1 MSGTLMLFLALVFGA
16 VVLLAQGVMV
26 PTVGDSARTRRR
38 LQQRLREVRAD
49 DEAAQAASL
58 VREKYLRE
66 LSPLAR
72 QLEQLP
78 GMDRLAALIEQSG
91 RSVMAHRLVLLSL
104 GLAVAGALVGWSLS
118 RMPAVAVLAAV
129 AGLVLPYAKMLSE
142 RKARLDR
149 FEEQLPDAIDV
160 VTRALRAGHPF
171 AGAMKLVAED
181 MDDPVAGEF
190 RQTFNDINYGNDV
203 RRAML
208 GMLARVPSVT
218 LMAFVTS
225 VLVQRETGGNLAE
238 ILDQISKVVRGRF
251 RFQRHLRTLTAEGR
265 MSAWVLVLVP
275 FVLFAVVWLTSPDY
289 VAVLMN
295 TPAGH
300 KLVIA
305 ALVLEVIGIAWIRKI
320 IRIEV

>member
-1 MSGTLMLFLALVFGA
+1 MSSALMLFLALVFGA
-16 VVLLAQGVMV
+16 VVLLAQGIMV

-38 LQQRLREVRAD
+38 LQQRLKDVQAD
-49 DEAAQAASL
+49 HEAAQAASL
-58 VREKYLRE
+58 VREKYLRD

-78 GMDRLAALIEQSG
+78 GMDRLAALIEQAG
-91 RSVMAHRLVLLSL
+91 RSVMAHRLVLL
-104 GLAVAGALVGWSLS
+104 AVALGAAGGLVGWGLT
-118 RMPAVAVLAAV
+118 RIGVAAALGAVLGFA
-129 AGLVLPYAKMLSE
+129 LPFLKIIAE
-142 RKARLDR
+142 RKARLDK

-181 MDDPVAGEF
+181 MDEPVAGEF

-208 GMLARVPSVT
+208 GMLSRVPSVT